1 MIRRWVWILVGLAVV
16 MVMDLCGWLWLG
28 GYGILFFIFLGL
40 WCSNAMV
47 VVVVV
52 VVAAVDLWVVV
63 GWWCC
68 GVVIFFIIL
77 INYCKIMI
85 ILIGQSATLDFPVSL
100 VIE

>member
-47 VVVVV
+47 VVV
-52 VVAAVDLWVVV
+52 AAAAGDLWVVV
-63 GWWCC
+63 GRWCC
-68 GVVIFFIIL
+68 GVVIFLIIFL
-77 INYCKIMI
+77 II
-85 ILIGQSATLDFPVSL
+85 
-100 VIE
+100 VI

>member
-47 VVVVV
+47 VVV
-52 VVAAVDLWVVV
+52 AAAAGDLWVVV
-63 GWWCC
+63 GRWCC
-68 GVVIFFIIL
+68 GVVIFLIIL
-77 INYCKIMI
+77 LI
-85 ILIGQSATLDFPVSL
+85 IVK
-100 VIE
+100 